1 MIIIVEGPD
10 GSGKDTFI
18 ENLVKLTGVRHV
30 RGSSFEISQG
40 GPDKMYEKW
49 MNMLLEED
57 DIIINRFCYSN
68 LVYGPMYGYP
78 TITKEQA
85 REINE
90 LVNDRAIVYY
100 IDADT
105 DIIVDRIKKRG
116 DDDIKPEEIKD
127 LQASYEHMW
136 KIMKPKMLVK
146 IDSSDDSLLDISS
159 SVYERVLAYSYIL
172 DKIVTENIKTQNKKK
187 GD

>member
-18 ENLVKLTGVRHV
+18 ENLVKLTGMKHV

-85 REINE
+85 RKINK
-90 LVNDRAIVYY
+90 LVNERAIVYH
-100 IDADT
+100 IDANT
-105 DIIVDRIKKRG
+105 DIIMERIKKRG
-116 DDDIKPEEIKD
+116 DDDISPDEIKD
-127 LQASYEHMW
+127 LQASYNHMW
-136 KIMKPKMLVK
+136 DLMKPRMLVK
-146 IDSSDDSLLDISS
+146 IDSSDDNLLDMKSD
-159 SVYERVLAYSYIL
+159 VYSRVLEYNYVL
-172 DKIVTENIKTQNKKK
+172 DEIVNENMRTQNIQK